1 MRHFALPSL
10 LIAATCTLSACAW
23 VQLTDYGR
31 KVRVLD
37 ASEVASCKKLG
48 ETTASVVGKVGALA
62 RHPETVEAELEVV
75 GRNGAVDLGG
85 DTIVPK
91 TAVVDGKRTFTI
103 YRCMGAMPQ

>member
-1 MRHFALPSL
+1 MRHIALPSL

-31 KVRVLD
+31 KVRVLETH
-37 ASEVASCKKLG
+37 EVASCKQLG
-48 ETTASVVGKVGALA
+48 ETTASVLGKVGSLA

-91 TAVVDGKRTFTI
+91 TPVVDGKRTFTV
-103 YRCMGAMPQ
+103 YRCMGVTAQ